1 MAGSRGGEASAAE
14 TVPRVR
20 ADASVLRA
28 ERRTISLVAAVSS
41 IPLPHDLRPPLQ
53 CRDCYVSFMQDSHV
67 RLSGTPPMNLRAR
80 FGACR
85 PEERSRQLVIRRR
98 DFRLLPAKLKRTQQT
113 HAPSDGVGCCSRD
126 DTSDSAERPPS
137 VGSLLTRYL
146 LQCAHMTTHG
156 GLLSYSSIAAQ
167 ASLRAGPASLYRVE
181 LFSGGTARRAP
192 GMVAPHD

>member
-126 DTSDSAERPPS
+126 DTSDSAESSAKRRKFADSVLAAVRPYDHPRRSS
-137 VGSLLTRYL
+137 VVQQYCSAGVASGWACFAVSSRIIFRRNCASSTGDGS
-146 LQCAHMTTHG
+146 
-156 GLLSYSSIAAQ
+156 
-167 ASLRAGPASLYRVE
+167 
-181 LFSGGTARRAP
+181 TA
-192 GMVAPHD
+192 